1 MAESKVSLIDQV
13 IRNLQPFLSD
23 RNREDGTQDPNINM
37 PPQVSSSPGAQSNG
51 GRKLETVTNIPRPE
65 SKSEAEAAKSIAAM
79 LNVQGHKSVEDLPV
93 HLGLG
98 TRLDAGTNHERKP
111 DDDLPAISQPHHH
124 HQQITTR
131 EYLLESSHSRRALS
145 KEIDIE
151 ACAREGDLKY
161 KGEDQNQGPSAA
173 DEVGEMSERSS
184 GTKRQTRNSSQ
195 SQARFAEST
204 GPVAYDT
211 DTLGTVDDEGKKV
224 KEVVA
229 EQFFPVISVR
239 RVTPPPRD
247 LRSAQKQSA
256 EKQRNTAGSVDLTK
270 EEINASSPEAHDDK
284 AHDDKAHDDK
294 AATKSDD
301 ALESQSEWRRR
312 MQIRY
317 FGTSTCA
324 PDYGPIASA
333 PKSAKEVEEV
343 EEMPRNLGGGVQP
356 INRLAN
362 KTTIPANKSL
372 KPKTFDLTSGPEH
385 DASRQPPS
393 KRQRV
398 EGTTHG
404 TAIDI
409 EETPQPSS
417 HRATSS
423 QRSGHSRERNGS
435 GRTFSLGERRVPEQQ
450 KVESFM
456 KVPRGRKDRKK
467 RANGST
473 ERYPSAASRQ
483 NTEEPFSALTGSL
496 DKPPTV
502 ISGPHRFSNS
512 FIERHQDN
520 ADDPIFDE
528 ETETV
533 STSKKAGP
541 MSNRD
546 TGPKFQDASS
556 HEFTLKPKFS
566 GNTRLRQ
573 AQENFK
579 AGPSRTSTGETSWHF
594 ADPGPRGM
602 GVSSLHSVS
611 SSAVPIAS
619 RAAKQQINKSDH
631 DSEIDELVD
640 PDLHPAHELLKSHK
654 IQKQSPANSNE
665 ENSRK
670 QSFTV
675 DESSEDETGKSAD
688 IAPTKYGSSK
698 TKAKNVLGEELYK
711 VSQFFSESNDWLLK
725 ELTRSGVLKHDK
737 NSGLLA
743 FAAEDTPRIEFSSN
757 KVERIESCRTSSKM
771 VIHKPRDQDGAPKLY
786 IEFGSSDLCQQL
798 YEELKSIH
806 PNIRAITRMEEYL
819 DNAFK
824 HVPSK
829 LHQRKSRQALL
840 SAEPDDLRLA
850 KANSQRR
857 QKANG
862 LWDRGPRISEKHDDA
877 YQQEGKPVRGTR
889 VSAGLAKKMG
899 GCPDSPDLLKGPH
912 VRKNDELSA
921 LTFYGDSS
929 RATPKESFARKTRS
943 REFSSHGAPSAPAP
957 RQPRLQRS
965 PTPDPPRW
973 TVQNKGWEKKYWPNG
988 NSVIYPSEGKNKAS
1002 VDRQD
1007 IERLDEGEF
1016 LNDNLIVFYLR
1027 WLEHRLGQERPD
1039 LAKRIYFH
1047 NTFFYER
1054 LTKSARGK
1062 PGGINHE
1069 AVARWTSKV
1078 DLLQYDYI
1086 VIPVNETVHWYV
1098 AIICNAPKLLEE
1110 CSKEA
1115 PSPPI
1120 QNKTSEDESKEPR
1133 SQDGSTSRLPSPQ
1146 YLPGKLPASDSSI
1159 AVDTNT
1165 MDLSLENY
1173 GKKSPVR
1180 GGEHDR
1186 NLINDAPGAV
1196 EGTGLEIDDAP
1207 PANITSDVMPD
1218 PTNAPPANVVS
1229 DLPPDLIETDQSQ
1242 TKQVRRRSTAPIRK
1256 YDPTEP
1262 RIITLDSL
1270 GIAHSPTCS
1279 NLKKYLIQ
1287 EIKDK
1292 KNIEIKDP
1300 GNLGMTAKGIPQQ
1313 DNHCDCG
1320 LFLLTYIEQFLQ
1332 KPDQF
1337 IEGILQGSLRDYVTI
1352 DDDQEWPPASK
1363 MRNDIRELLFDLQRK
1378 QAEAEA
1384 ERKAKAKSKKAS
1396 KTPEKDASALTS
1408 NTASREASKS
1418 NGTSPVPDE
1427 AQISPGRFVA
1437 KPVQTLENSEKRQRS
1452 KLAVSPEN
1460 GDSELLDPS
1469 GLAKLDALEAPTEE
1483 AARALFGGLDKDSA
1497 IILGAEGAPYEILDD
1512 STQDVDA
1519 NEALMPAKRTTI
1531 QMHSDRLG
1539 QRKQS
1544 QSAKRSRE
1552 KEEIPDSQEDVPEYR
1567 VLHHPPPLSSPHEI
1581 GENEWKKGKHK
1592 SFSSPTSE
1600 QEHSFTDRLKRSR
1613 HNAMATGRLES
1624 PSHLSEEHEESIGGE
1639 LHEIQEH
1646 NVSVAED
1653 DELQLVSTTPKIQA
1667 GVGGHA
1673 SATQEGDDVD
1683 WHFSKRPP
1691 PDASLLESS
1700 SPPVAYSQTPTTAK
1714 RGREDRSEDRSED
1727 RRALQLS
1734 PATVKKQ
1741 KRDDGNPRQGRRRSP
1756 FKPLERRGPM
1766 IRDPSD
1772 LQIIG
1777 SSAL

>member
-13 IRNLQPFLSD
+13 IRNLRPFLSN
-23 RNREDGTQDPNINM
+23 RNGEDGTQDPNINM
-37 PPQVSSSPGAQSNG
+37 PPQVSSSPGPQSNG
-51 GRKLETVTNIPRPE
+51 DRKLETVTNIPRPE
-65 SKSEAEAAKSIAAM
+65 SKSEAEADKSIAAM
-79 LNVQGHKSVEDLPV
+79 LNVQGPKSVEDLPVPV

-98 TRLDAGTNHERKP
+98 TRLDAGTNHEREP
-111 DDDLPAISQPHHH
+111 DEDLPAISQPRHH
-124 HQQITTR
+124 HQQNTTR
-131 EYLLESSHSRRALS
+131 EYLLESSHSRRTLS
-145 KEIDIE
+145 KEIDIDCAIE
-151 ACAREGDLKY
+151 ACAREGDLNY

-173 DEVGEMSERSS
+173 DEGGEMSERSS
-184 GTKRQTRNSSQ
+184 GTRRQTRNSSQ
-195 SQARFAEST
+195 SQARIAEGT
-204 GPVAYDT
+204 GPVVYDT
-211 DTLGTVDDEGKKV
+211 GTLGTVDDEGKKV

-239 RVTPPPRD
+239 RVTPPPRGP
-247 LRSAQKQSA
+247 RSAEKQSA
-256 EKQRNTAGSVDLTK
+256 EKQSNTAGSVDLTR
-270 EEINASSPEAHDDK
+270 EEINASSSE

-301 ALESQSEWRRR
+301 APESQSEWRRR
-312 MQIRY
+312 MEIRY

-372 KPKTFDLTSGPEH
+372 KPKTFDLTPGPEH

-398 EGTTHG
+398 EGTTHC

-417 HRATSS
+417 QRATSS

-450 KVESFM
+450 KVESFL
-456 KVPRGRKDRKK
+456 KVPRGRKERKK

-483 NTEEPFSALTGSL
+483 YTEEPFSALTGSM
-496 DKPPTV
+496 DKPPTI
-502 ISGPHRFSNS
+502 ISGSHRFSRS
-512 FIERHQDN
+512 FIERPQDN
-520 ADDPIFDE
+520 ADDPISDE
-528 ETETV
+528 EMATV
-533 STSKKAGP
+533 STSKKARS
-541 MSNRD
+541 MWNRD
-546 TGPKFQDASS
+546 TGPKFQNPSS
-556 HEFTLKPKFS
+556 SELTLKPKSS
-566 GNTRLRQ
+566 GNTRPRQ
-573 AQENFK
+573 AQENSK

-611 SSAVPIAS
+611 SSAVPLAS
-619 RAAKQQINKSDH
+619 RAAKQQINKGDH

-640 PDLHPAHELLKSHK
+640 PDLHPAHELLKSLK
-654 IQKQSPANSNE
+654 IQKQSPANFNE

-675 DESSEDETGKSAD
+675 DDSSEDETSKSAD

-698 TKAKNVLGEELYK
+698 TKAKKVLGEELYE
-711 VSQFFSESNDWLLK
+711 VSQFFSESDDWLLK
-725 ELTRSGVLKHDK
+725 ELTRSGVLKHNK

-743 FAAEDTPRIEFSSN
+743 FAAEDTPRYDFSSN
-757 KVERIESCRTSSKM
+757 KVEKIEFCPTSSKM
-771 VIHKPRDQDGAPKLY
+771 VINKSRAQDGASKFY
-786 IEFGSSDLCQQL
+786 IEFASSELCQQL

-806 PNIRAITRMEEYL
+806 PNIGAVSRTEEYL
-819 DNAFK
+819 DNVFK
-824 HVPSK
+824 NVPSK
-829 LHQRKSRQALL
+829 LHQRKDRQAPV

-862 LWDRGPRISEKHDDA
+862 LWDRRSLISEKHDDA
-877 YQQEGKPVRGTR
+877 YQQEGKPVRDTR
-889 VSAGLAKKMG
+889 MSAGLAKKMG
-899 GCPDSPDLLKGPH
+899 GYPDSPDLSKGLH

-921 LTFYGDSS
+921 LNFYGDSS

-973 TVQNKGWEKKYWPNG
+973 TVQNRGWEKKYWPNG

-1054 LTKSARGK
+1054 LTKAARGK

-1086 VIPVNETVHWYV
+1086 VVPVNETVHWYV
-1098 AIICNAPKLLEE
+1098 AIICNAPKLIEE

-1115 PSPPI
+1115 PSPPL
-1120 QNKTSEDESKEPR
+1120 QNKTSEDESKEPK
-1133 SQDGSTSRLPSPQ
+1133 SQDGPTSRLPSPQ
-1146 YLPGKLPASDSSI
+1146 HLPRKIPASDSSR
-1159 AVDTNT
+1159 AMNTDT
-1165 MDLSLENY
+1165 MDLSLENN

-1186 NLINDAPGAV
+1186 NLINDALGAV
-1196 EGTGLEIDDAP
+1196 EETGMDIDSTP

-1218 PTNAPPANVVS
+1218 PTNPPPANVVS
-1229 DLPPDLIETDQSQ
+1229 DLLPDLIETDQSQ
-1242 TKQVRRRSTAPIRK
+1242 TRQVRRRSTAPIRK

-1300 GNLGMTAKGIPQQ
+1300 GHLGMTAKGIPQQ

-1337 IEGILQGSLRDYVTI
+1337 VEGILQGSLRDYVTI

-1363 MRNDIRELLFDLQRK
+1363 MRNDIRELLFDLQKK

-1384 ERKAKAKSKKAS
+1384 ERKAKAKSNKAS

-1408 NTASREASKS
+1408 TTASREASKS
-1418 NGTSPVPDE
+1418 NRTSPVPDE
-1427 AQISPGRFVA
+1427 AQISPRTFV
-1437 KPVQTLENSEKRQRS
+1437 PMHVQTLENSEKRQRP

-1460 GDSELLDPS
+1460 GDSELLEPS

-1483 AARALFGGLDKDSA
+1483 AARALFGGLDKDPA
-1497 IILGAEGAPYEILDD
+1497 TTLGAEGAPYEILDD

-1519 NEALMPAKRTTI
+1519 NEALMPAKRTKM
-1531 QMHSDRLG
+1531 QMRNDRPG

-1552 KEEIPDSQEDVPEYR
+1552 KEEIPDSQEDVPECR

-1581 GENEWKKGKHK
+1581 CENEWKKGKHK
-1592 SFSSPTSE
+1592 KFSSPTSE
-1600 QEHSFTDRLKRSR
+1600 QMHSFTDRLKRSR
-1613 HNAMATGRLES
+1613 HHTMATGGLES
-1624 PSHLSEEHEESIGGE
+1624 PSDPSEEHEESIGGE

-1646 NVSVAED
+1646 SVSVAED

-1667 GVGGHA
+1667 GMGGHA

-1683 WHFSKRPP
+1683 LLFSKRPP

-1700 SPPVAYSQTPTTAK
+1700 SPLVAYSQTPPTAK
-1714 RGREDRSEDRSED
+1714 RRREDRSED

-1741 KRDDGNPRQGRRRSP
+1741 KPDDGNPRPGRRRSP

-1777 SSAL
+1777 SSTV